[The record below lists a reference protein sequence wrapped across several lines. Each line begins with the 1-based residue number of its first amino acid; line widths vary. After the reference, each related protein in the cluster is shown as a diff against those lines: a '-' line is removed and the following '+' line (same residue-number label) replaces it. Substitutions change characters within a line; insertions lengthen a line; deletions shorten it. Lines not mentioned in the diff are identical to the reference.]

1 MGFELGDV
9 TKALSQ
15 GERGAAQYMTNEMT
29 KAGHVAAG
37 VAGKL
42 MDRLPGGMKLGS
54 RVFGAGAVHGLPQSS
69 SMSIQAF
76 SPQPSDLPI
85 DTTTGTAASGLAYG
99 SGLEQWGKGRPF
111 VLAAFVPIAAG
122 AQTTNTTIFDFHAV
136 ASNPSIIT
144 TADLIRGNVEVY
156 EAYMSVGVR
165 NNVTLSGIENIAYFS
180 SWWVQEAINSIEVAR
195 WSFRQLGWVMSSSG
209 LLTSGA
215 SAGFFSYLNF
225 GAVEFHRKYDP
236 NIPAALNGQP
246 SVTGTTI
253 SPVDFGLTENGV
265 RP

>member
-1 MGFELGDV
+1 MGFELSDV
-9 TKALSQ
+9 FKAVQS
-15 GERGAAQYMTNEMT
+15 GAKDVGHYMTTEME
-29 KAGHVAAG
+29 KAGHASAGAARSF
-37 VAGKL
+37 
-42 MDRLPGGMKLGS
+42 MNRLPGGMKLGN
-54 RVFGAGAVHGLPQSS
+54 RAFGAGSHGLPASASS
-69 SMSIQAF
+69 AVSAS
-76 SPQPSDLPI
+76 SPQPADLPI
-85 DTTTGTAASGLAYG
+85 DTTTGTAASGLSYG

-136 ASNPSIIT
+136 NSNPSIIT
-144 TADLIRGNVEVY
+144 TADLIRGNVEVF

-165 NNVTLSGIENIAYFS
+165 NNVTLSGIENAAYFS

-195 WSFRQLGWVMSSSG
+195 WSFRQLGWVISSSG
-209 LLTSGA
+209 MLTSGA
-215 SAGFFSYLNF
+215 SSGFFSFLNF
-225 GAVEFHRKYDP
+225 PCVEWHRKYDP

-253 SPVDFGLTENGV
+253 SPVDFGFTENGV